1 MREPEP
7 SPEQTSPIAAPPS
20 PESPGKSFLR
30 EAAETIVL
38 AVVLFLLLQLVVRN
52 FRILGDSMLPTL
64 ETGQFVLV
72 ERVSY
77 WFSAPRR
84 GDVVIFEYPRA
95 PQEDFIKRIIG
106 LPGETVEIEGGS
118 VYINGNLLVEPY
130 LAGQPT
136 LTYRPIRLTLGPD
149 EYFVMGDN
157 RAASSDSRSWG
168 PLPRRNII
176 GRAWLCYWPPSRWG
190 VIRRATYP

>member
-7 SPEQTSPIAAPPS
+7 SPEQTSPIEAPPTT
-20 PESPGKSFLR
+20 ENPGKSFLR

-52 FRILGDSMLPTL
+52 FRILGASMLPTL

-77 WFSAPRR
+77 WFSEPRR

-106 LPGETVEIEGGS
+106 LPGETVEIESGS

-157 RAASSDSRSWG
+157 RAASSDSRAWG
-168 PLPRRNII
+168 PLPRHNII

-190 VIRRATYP
+190 VIRRVTYP

>member
-7 SPEQTSPIAAPPS
+7 SPEQTSPIEAPPS
-20 PESPGKSFLR
+20 PESSVKSFLR

>member
-1 MREPEP
+1 
-7 SPEQTSPIAAPPS
+7 
-20 PESPGKSFLR
+20 
-30 EAAETIVL
+30 
-38 AVVLFLLLQLVVRN
+38 
-52 FRILGDSMLPTL
+52 
-64 ETGQFVLV
+64 
-72 ERVSY
+72 
-77 WFSAPRR
+77 
-84 GDVVIFEYPRA
+84 
-95 PQEDFIKRIIG
+95 
-106 LPGETVEIEGGS
+106 

>member
-1 MREPEP
+1 ME
-7 SPEQTSPIAAPPS
+7 APPTT
-20 PESPGKSFLR
+20 ENPGKSFLR

-52 FRILGDSMLPTL
+52 FRILGASMLPTL

-77 WFSAPRR
+77 WFSEPRR

-106 LPGETVEIEGGS
+106 LPGETVEIESGS

-157 RAASSDSRSWG
+157 RAASSDSRAWG
-168 PLPRRNII
+168 PLPRHNII

-190 VIRRATYP
+190 VIRRVTYP